1 MTKSVVNI
9 LKSRECLRLY
19 IKAKHSLYTSNHL
32 SRHCKLKRCTTVHI
46 DAEMLYR
53 KDAVFWLT
61 NFKRVHFPPPH
72 PLGAFFI
79 KSLFWGCVVSL
90 LSSET
95 SHRSPTLISRLTNDR
110 CPLVLNATP
119 LPSEPLPAVRKYG
132 DVKSPHQ

>member
-19 IKAKHSLYTSNHL
+19 IKAKHSLYTSNHS

-46 DAEMLYR
+46 VAEMLYR

-61 NFKRVHFPPPH
+61 SFKRVHSPPPH

-90 LSSET
+90 FSSET
-95 SHRSPTLISRLTNDR
+95 SHRSPTLISRLANDW

-119 LPSEPLPAVRKYG
+119 LRSEPLAAVRKYG
-132 DVKSPHQ
+132 DLISSHQ